1 VEINHNAAKK
11 EALRLQEEYPKLVQP
26 NKTTTNLALCYLD
39 LLSKL
44 GSSDTLKP
52 ESLEANDDG

>member
-1 VEINHNAAKK
+1 MEIDHNAAKK

-44 GSSDTLKP
+44 GNSDTLKP
-52 ESLEANDDG
+52 GSLKVDDNG